1 MTEQEQYC
9 DNWEWL
15 IGRRLSLGKVIDICD
30 ETVTVRRG
38 DDEFR
43 ILVSELLCEDYRS
56 QDRAA
61 SSVSEAMNS
70 GDGAYR
76 P

>member
-1 MTEQEQYC
+1 MS

-30 ETVTVRRG
+30 ETATVRRG
-38 DDEFR
+38 DNEFR
-43 ILVSELLCEDYRS
+43 ITVSELLCEDYKGR
-56 QDRAA
+56 DRADRDFNE
-61 SSVSEAMNS
+61 SLNG
-70 GDGAYR
+70 GDGSYR

>member
-1 MTEQEQYC
+1 MS

-15 IGRRLSLGKVIDICD
+15 IGRRLSLGEVIDVCD
-30 ETVTVRRG
+30 DTATVRRG

-43 ILVSELLCEDYRS
+43 ITVSELLFADCKAR
-56 QDRAA
+56 DRADA
-61 SSVSEAMNS
+61 ALNEACNS
-70 GDGAYR
+70 GDGSYR